1 MADVNEQTDYDSV
14 GDAGGV
20 TANQL
25 SSMFNESMYWPSS
38 RMHDYQLTQL
48 ESLVRHAKRHVPF
61 YAKRLDCLFKPD
73 GSIDWSRWRDIPIL
87 SREEV
92 RDSEAE
98 MMSRVVPPLH
108 GAVQTVFTSGSTG
121 IPLKLS
127 FPRIFTHVAGVAWQR
142 FYKLHGVKSGQG
154 LIDFKVALPTSEA
167 FDAEYVSLTQ
177 EKDSRNLFMIR
188 RNLPTEIT
196 LGLMQK
202 SGFKTVIDSP
212 NNTEVL
218 AQANLRCGKPV
229 QLDFIIGIG
238 MGITPKQQVLFME
251 SFGAKSVSPY
261 SSKEGSLMAFECP
274 YGQRHFHS
282 SAELLLL
289 EVLNDQGEE
298 VAPGESG
305 ISVITPFF
313 NSAQPLIRYRQGD
326 ILIRGSSH
334 CTGGITLPSITGIV
348 GRQDAIFKLSGGD
361 VTMFGMNNEELSSA
375 MKADAFQFAQIGPD
389 NIEVRYVSQYEM
401 SHADCERVAN
411 EFQNVARSKVKMTF
425 RRMEHIPLNAG
436 GKQQRFVNECKS

>member
-1 MADVNEQTDYDSV
+1 MIDETHSASDGN
-14 GDAGGV
+14 AGGV

-25 SSMFNESMYWPSS
+25 HAMFSESMYWPSS
-38 RMHDYQLTQL
+38 RMHDYQLSQL
-48 ESLVRHAKRHVPF
+48 ESLVRHAKQHVPF

-73 GSIDWSRWRDIPIL
+73 GSIDWLRWRDIPIL

-92 RDSEAE
+92 RDSGDA
-98 MMSRVVPPLH
+98 MMSRVVLPLH

-154 LIDFKVALPTSEA
+154 LIDFKVTLPASGA
-167 FDAEYVSLTQ
+167 VDAEYVSLTQ
-177 EKDSRNLFMIR
+177 EKDGRNLFMIR
-188 RNLPTEIT
+188 RNLPTEVT
-196 LGLMQK
+196 LGLMQE

-212 NNTEVL
+212 NNMEVL
-218 AQANLRCGKPV
+218 AHANLRCGKPV
-229 QLDFIIGIG
+229 QLDSIIGIG
-238 MGITPKQQVLFME
+238 MGITPKQRVLFLE
-251 SFGAKSVSPY
+251 SFGAKSISPY
-261 SSKEGSLMAFECP
+261 SSKEGSLVAFECP
-274 YGQRHFHS
+274 YGHKHFHS

-289 EVLNDQGEE
+289 EVLNDKGKE
-298 VAPGESG
+298 VAQGESG
-305 ISVITPFF
+305 VSVITPFF

-326 ILIRGSSH
+326 VLIRGSSH

-348 GRQDAIFKLSGGD
+348 GRQDAIFKFCGRD
-361 VTMFGMNNEELSSA
+361 VTMYGMNNEELSSA

-389 NIEVRYVSQYEM
+389 NIEVRYVSQFEM
-401 SHADCERVAN
+401 SHSDCERVVD
-411 EFQNVARSKVKMTF
+411 EFENVARSKVKMTF